1 MARKLDKLREVI
13 MLNNH
18 TREEWLRIEQEVA
31 AAMKESTEEEIDD
44 FVESGAGEILDM
56 ICEGYRYQ

>member
-1 MARKLDKLREVI
+1 MARKLDELKKAI
-13 MLNNH
+13 MLNDH
-18 TREEWLRIEQEVA
+18 KREDWLKIEQEVA
-31 AAMKESTEEEIDD
+31 TAMKESTEEEIDD

>member
-1 MARKLDKLREVI
+1 MARKLDELRKAI
-13 MLNNH
+13 MLNDH
-18 TREEWLRIEQEVA
+18 RREDWLKIEKEVA
-31 AAMKESTEEEIDD
+31 AAMKESIEEEIDD